1 MFLSG
6 KTWFS
11 ANVNLVKFPFRYAT
25 KQSVAVLTERFSLS
39 QLATLRVK
47 RIGLFF
53 ASLLVFLTAFAG
65 STPASAQSLQS
76 GVSITTEDQSVSQ
89 PTIIG
94 TVKNDGKGVA
104 GVKLRV
110 TGPGVD
116 EVVTTDESGKW
127 QLVVTTKAKY
137 EVEIDLTSLPEGVT
151 LRDPDTTVRV
161 ADVSVTDK
169 AAVLFPLGKSTR
181 VIQSFSDQL
190 MIRLFAGL
198 NLGLLLAVA
207 AIGISLIFGTT
218 GLNNFAHGEMVTF
231 GALTGWMMAVV
242 FNLPLVLAGIIT
254 VVASAAFGYLQDTAV
269 WKPLRKRRV
278 GLNQMMI
285 VSIGFAILLRYILLM
300 IFGGDTK
307 VLSGEY
313 EAVTFGPVNTT
324 VTSIWSMLLATVTL
338 AAVALFLTRT
348 RIGKAT
354 RAVSDNSSL
363 AAASGIDVE
372 QIIRIV
378 WIVAG
383 ALTGLAGLF
392 YGLQFQATFQTG
404 SQILLLLFAAV
415 TLGGL
420 GTALGATVGALIIG
434 FVVELSSL
442 FLPVDLKY
450 AAALVILILVLLVRP
465 QGVLGKKQRIG

>member
-1 MFLSG
+1 MGLLFAAATVFITALISG
-6 KTWFS
+6 
-11 ANVNLVKFPFRYAT
+11 
-25 KQSVAVLTERFSLS
+25 
-39 QLATLRVK
+39 
-47 RIGLFF
+47 
-53 ASLLVFLTAFAG
+53 
-65 STPASAQSLQS
+65 TPASAAP
-76 GVSITTEDQSVSQ
+76 VSSQQTTALHTEDVTTSQ
-89 PTIIG
+89 LIVGG

-104 GVKLRV
+104 GIKLHV
-110 TGPGVD
+110 TGPSFD
-116 EVVTTDESGKW
+116 EIATTDENGKW
-127 QLVVTTKAKY
+127 QLVVPTKAKY
-137 EVEIDLTSLPEGVT
+137 KVEIDLTSLPKGVG
-151 LRDPDTTVRV
+151 LRDPETTVRE
-161 ADVSVTDK
+161 ADVSVTDT

-190 MIRLFAGL
+190 LIRLFAGL

-218 GLNNFAHGEMVTF
+218 GLNNFAHGEMVSF
-231 GALTGWMMAVV
+231 GALTGYLFAVV
-242 FNLPLVLAGIIT
+242 FNLPLVVAGLLTI
-254 VVASAAFGYLQDTAV
+254 VAAAAFGYFQDAAL
-269 WKPLRKRRV
+269 WKPLRKRRL

-285 VSIGFAILLRYILLM
+285 VSIGLSIVVRYLLLIF
-300 IFGGDTK
+300 FGGETK
-307 VLSGEY
+307 VLSGSFESLK
-313 EAVTFGPVNTT
+313 FGPIDTT
-324 VTSIWSMLLATVTL
+324 VTTMWSMGLAVITL
-338 AAVALFLTRT
+338 AAVAIFLTRT

-372 QIIRIV
+372 RIIRIV
-378 WIVAG
+378 WVVAG
-383 ALTGLAGLF
+383 GLTGLSGLL
-392 YGLQFQATFQTG
+392 YGLQFQASWLVG

-442 FLPVDLKY
+442 VLPVDLKY

>member
-11 ANVNLVKFPFRYAT
+11 ANANLVKFHFRYAS
-25 KQSVAVLTERFSLS
+25 KHSVAVLTERFSLN
-39 QLATLRVK
+39 QLAMMRVK

-53 ASLLVFLTAFAG
+53 ATLILFLTAFAG
-65 STPASAQSLQS
+65 STPASAQSLNS
-76 GVSITTEDQSVSQ
+76 GVSIHTEDKNESQ
-89 PTIIG
+89 LIVGG

-104 GVKLRV
+104 DIKLRV
-110 TGPGVD
+110 TGPNFD
-116 EVVTTDESGKW
+116 EVATTDENGKW
-127 QLVVTTKAKY
+127 ELVVPTRAKY
-137 EVEIDLTSLPEGVT
+137 EVAIDLKSLPKGIG
-151 LRDPDTTVRV
+151 LRDPENAVRV
-161 ADVSVTDK
+161 ADVTVTDK
-169 AAVLFPLGKSTR
+169 AAVLFPLGK
-181 VIQSFSDQL
+181 V
-190 MIRLFAGL
+190 IRLFAGL
-198 NLGLLLAVA
+198 NLGLLLAVS

-231 GALTGWMMAVV
+231 GALTGWLLAVV
-242 FNLPLVLAGIIT
+242 FQFPLVLAGLLT
-254 VVASAAFGYLQDTAV
+254 VLASAAFGYAQDAAV

-285 VSIGFAILLRYILLM
+285 VSIGFAILLRYMLLM
-300 IFGGDTK
+300 FFGGDTK

-313 EAVTFGPVNTT
+313 EAVKFGPVNTT
-324 VTSIWSMLLATVTL
+324 VTSIWSMALAVITL

-378 WIVAG
+378 WVVAG
-383 ALTGLAGLF
+383 ALTGLSGLF

-442 FLPVDLKY
+442 VLPVDLKY

>member
-1 MFLSG
+1 M
-6 KTWFS
+6 
-11 ANVNLVKFPFRYAT
+11 N
-25 KQSVAVLTERFSLS
+25 
-39 QLATLRVK
+39 QLRTSRVT
-47 RIGLFF
+47 RIGLLFAAVAVFF
-53 ASLLVFLTAFAG
+53 SALIGATAAEARTTHSQITNIHSVDAVAG
-65 STPASAQSLQS
+65 KLIV
-76 GVSITTEDQSVSQ
+76 G
-89 PTIIG
+89 G
-94 TVKNDGKGVA
+94 TVKNNGVGVA
-104 GVKLRV
+104 GIKLHV
-110 TGPGVD
+110 TGPGFD
-116 EVVTTDESGKW
+116 EVATTDDKGKW
-127 QLVVTTKAKY
+127 QLEVPTKAKY
-137 EVEIDLTSLPEGVT
+137 KVEIDLTSLPKGVG
-151 LRDPDTTVRV
+151 LRDPNTTVRE
-161 ADVSVTDK
+161 ADVSVTDT

-190 MIRLFAGL
+190 IVRIFAGL

-218 GLNNFAHGEMVTF
+218 GLNNFAHGEMVSF
-231 GALTGWMMAVV
+231 GALFGYLFAVV
-242 FNLPLVLAGIIT
+242 FNLPLVLAGVLTI
-254 VVASAAFGYLQDTAV
+254 VASAAFGYLQDASV

-285 VSIGFAILLRYILLM
+285 VSIGLSIVVRYLLLIF
-300 IFGGDTK
+300 FGGETK
-307 VLSGEY
+307 VLSGAFESIKL
-313 EAVTFGPVNTT
+313 GPIDTT
-324 VTSIWSMLLATVTL
+324 VTSLWSMALAVVTL
-338 AAVALFLTRT
+338 AAVAIFLTRT

-354 RAVSDNSSL
+354 RAVSDNSAL

-378 WIVAG
+378 WVVAG
-383 ALTGLAGLF
+383 GLTGLAGLL
-392 YGLQFQATFQTG
+392 YGLQFQASWLTG

-442 FLPVDLKY
+442 VLPVDLKY